1 LGERAVDKRR
11 PSVEGKSIMIH
22 ITHKSNTLRKAIAE
36 AVVKTSSQATIEAV
50 RNRAVPKGDVLEFA
64 RVAGLFAV
72 KKTADMIPDC
82 HPMPVEFTSVSY
94 ELVECEIRI
103 RMEVHTVYKTGVE
116 VEAMH
121 GVSVVALTLYDMLKP
136 IDKHIEIAHIRLV
149 SKTGGKTDAQK
160 LVLNQICATK
170 SAQVVVCSDSVF
182 RGDAEDK
189 AGAMV
194 AERLKAAGL
203 DVMSVIVVPDEIADI
218 QSCLLEHAPKADV
231 LLFVG
236 GTGLSHRDVTP
247 EAVKPMLTREIEGV
261 METARQYGQDRMPFA
276 MLSRGV
282 AGMVNET
289 LVMTL
294 PGSTKGAQETL
305 DAVFPAVMHVFAVK
319 DGQKH
324 S

>member
-1 LGERAVDKRR
+1 
-11 PSVEGKSIMIH
+11 MIN

-36 AVVKTSSQATIEAV
+36 ALVKVSSPTTIDAV

-72 KKTADMIPDC
+72 KKTADMVPDC
-82 HPMPVEFTSVSY
+82 HPMPVEYTSVGY
-94 ELVECEIRI
+94 ELGDCEIRI
-103 RMEVHTVYKTGVE
+103 QMEVHTVYKTGVE

-149 SKTGGKTDAQK
+149 SKTGGKSDAQK
-160 LVLNQICATK
+160 SALHQICAQK

-182 RGDAEDK
+182 RGEAEDK
-189 AGAMV
+189 AGEMV
-194 AERLKAAGL
+194 SERLKSAGL
-203 DVMSVIVVPDEIADI
+203 DVASVVVVPDKIANI
-218 QSCLLEHAPKADV
+218 QSCLLEHAAKVNV

-247 EAVKPMLTREIEGV
+247 EAVRPLLTREIEGV
-261 METARQYGQDRMPFA
+261 MEAARHYGQDRMPFA

-282 AGMVNET
+282 AGMVNDT

-294 PGSTKGAQETL
+294 PGSTKGAQEAL

-324 S
+324 G

>member
-1 LGERAVDKRR
+1 
-11 PSVEGKSIMIH
+11 MIN

-36 AVVKTSSQATIEAV
+36 AVVRVSSPQTMEAV
-50 RNRAVPKGDVLEFA
+50 QQRTVPKGDVLEFA

-72 KKTADMIPDC
+72 KKTAEMIPDC
-82 HPMPVEFTSVSY
+82 HPMPVEFTSVQY
-94 ELVECEIRI
+94 QLHELEIRI
-103 RMEVHTVYKTGVE
+103 TMEVHTVYKTGVE

-136 IDKHIEIAHIRLV
+136 IDKGIEISNIRLI
-149 SKTGGKTDAQK
+149 SKHGGKSDAQK
-160 LVLNQICATK
+160 LALKALCEQSTA
-170 SAQVVVCSDSVF
+170 AVVVCSDSVS
-182 RGDAEDK
+182 RGDAQDK

-194 AERLKAAGL
+194 MDVLKRAGMEVADL
-203 DVMSVIVVPDEIADI
+203 QVVADDVMEI
-218 QSCLLEHAPKADV
+218 QSCLQKTAAAV
-231 LLFVG
+231 NLLIFVG

-247 EAVKPMLTREIEGV
+247 EAIKPLLTREIDGV
-261 METARQYGQDRMPFA
+261 METARAYGQERMPFA

-289 LVMTL
+289 LVLTL

-305 DAVFPAVMHVFAVK
+305 DAIFPAVMHVFAVK

-324 S
+324 GS

>member
-1 LGERAVDKRR
+1 
-11 PSVEGKSIMIH
+11 
-22 ITHKSNTLRKAIAE
+22 
-36 AVVKTSSQATIEAV
+36 
-50 RNRAVPKGDVLEFA
+50 
-64 RVAGLFAV
+64 
-72 KKTADMIPDC
+72 
-82 HPMPVEFTSVSY
+82 
-94 ELVECEIRI
+94 
-103 RMEVHTVYKTGVE
+103 
-116 VEAMH
+116 
-121 GVSVVALTLYDMLKP
+121 
-136 IDKHIEIAHIRLV
+136 LV

-182 RGDAEDK
+182 HGDAEDK

-203 DVMSVIVVPDEIADI
+203 DVMPVIVVADEIADI
-218 QSCLLEHAPKADV
+218 QSCLLEHAPKVDV

-247 EAVKPMLTREIEGV
+247 EAVKPLLTREIEGV

-282 AGMVNET
+282 AGMVNDT

>member
-1 LGERAVDKRR
+1 
-11 PSVEGKSIMIH
+11 MIN
-22 ITHKSNTLRKAIAE
+22 IIHKTNTLRKAIAE
-36 AVVKTSSQATIEAV
+36 AVVKVSSPQTMESV
-50 RNRAVPKGDVLEFA
+50 QQRTVPKGDVLEFA

-72 KKTADMIPDC
+72 KKTAEMIPDC
-82 HPMPVEFTSVSY
+82 HPMPVEFTAVNY
-94 ELVECEIRI
+94 TLGEQEIRI
-103 RMEVHTVYKTGVE
+103 QMEVHTVYKTGVE

-136 IDKHIEIAHIRLV
+136 IDKGIEIASIRLV
-149 SKTGGKTDAQK
+149 SKTGGKSDAQK
-160 LVLNQICATK
+160 LALNEICERSEA
-170 SAQVVVCSDSVF
+170 AVVVCSDSVF

-194 AERLKAAGL
+194 AERLSQTGMR
-203 DVMSVIVVPDEIADI
+203 VHGVRVVPDEIEDI
-218 QSCLLEHAPKADV
+218 QACLKELAPMVD
-231 LLFVG
+231 LLVFVG

-247 EAVKPMLTREIEGV
+247 EAIRPLLTREIEGV
-261 METARQYGQDRMPFA
+261 METARAYGQERMPFA

-289 LVMTL
+289 LVFTL

-305 DAVFPAVMHVFAVK
+305 EAIFPAVMHVFAVK

-324 S
+324 

>member
-1 LGERAVDKRR
+1 
-11 PSVEGKSIMIH
+11 MIH

-94 ELVECEIRI
+94 ELVECEMRI

-170 SAQVVVCSDSVF
+170 SAQVVVCSDSV
-182 RGDAEDK
+182 GCDVCNC
-189 AGAMV
+189 GA
-194 AERLKAAGL
+194 R
-203 DVMSVIVVPDEIADI
+203 
-218 QSCLLEHAPKADV
+218 
-231 LLFVG
+231 
-236 GTGLSHRDVTP
+236 
-247 EAVKPMLTREIEGV
+247 
-261 METARQYGQDRMPFA
+261 
-276 MLSRGV
+276 
-282 AGMVNET
+282 
-289 LVMTL
+289 
-294 PGSTKGAQETL
+294 
-305 DAVFPAVMHVFAVK
+305 
-319 DGQKH
+319 
-324 S
+324 

>member
-1 LGERAVDKRR
+1 M
-11 PSVEGKSIMIH
+11 EGKSRMIN

-36 AVVKTSSQATIEAV
+36 AVVKVSSADTLLAV
-50 RNRAVPKGDVLEFA
+50 KNRTVPKGDVLEFA

-82 HPMPVEFTSVSY
+82 HPMPIEFTAVNYSFS
-94 ELVECEIRI
+94 ETAIHI
-103 RMEVHTVYKTGVE
+103 QMEVHTVYKTGVE

-136 IDKHIEIAHIRLV
+136 IDKGIEIANIRLL
-149 SKTGGKTDAQK
+149 SKTGGKSDAQK
-160 LVLNQICATK
+160 LALQEICAQRK
-170 SAQVVVCSDSVF
+170 AQVVVCSDSVF
-182 RGDAEDK
+182 QGNAEDK
-189 AGAMV
+189 AGLLV
-194 AERLKAAGL
+194 CERLKAAGL
-203 DVMSVIVVPDEIADI
+203 SVNTVAVVPDKVDAI
-218 QSCLLEHAPKADV
+218 QRVAVKWAPEVDV

-247 EAVKPMLTREIEGV
+247 EAIRPLLTREIEGI
-261 METARQYGQDRMPFA
+261 MEVARGYGQDRMPFA

-282 AGMVNET
+282 AGMIDQT

-294 PGSTKGAQETL
+294 PGSSKGAAETL

-324 S
+324 A

>member
-1 LGERAVDKRR
+1 
-11 PSVEGKSIMIH
+11 MIN

-36 AVVKTSSQATIEAV
+36 AVVRVSSPQTMEAV
-50 RNRAVPKGDVLEFA
+50 QQRTVPKGDVLEFA

-72 KKTADMIPDC
+72 KKTAEMIPDC
-82 HPMPVEFTSVSY
+82 HPMPVEFTSVQY
-94 ELVECEIRI
+94 QLHELEIRI
-103 RMEVHTVYKTGVE
+103 TMEVHTVYKTGVE

-136 IDKHIEIAHIRLV
+136 IDKGIEISNIRLI
-149 SKTGGKTDAQK
+149 SKQGGKSDAQK
-160 LVLNQICATK
+160 LALKALCERSTA
-170 SAQVVVCSDSVF
+170 AVVVCSDSVS
-182 RGDAEDK
+182 RGDAQDK

-194 AERLKAAGL
+194 MDVLKRAGMEVANL
-203 DVMSVIVVPDEIADI
+203 QVVADDVMEI
-218 QSCLLEHAPKADV
+218 QSCLHKTAPAV
-231 LLFVG
+231 NLLIFVG

-247 EAVKPMLTREIEGV
+247 EAIKPLLTREIDGV
-261 METARQYGQDRMPFA
+261 METARAYGQERMPFA

-289 LVMTL
+289 LVLTL

-305 DAVFPAVMHVFAVK
+305 DAIFPAVMHVFAVK

-324 S
+324 GS

>member
-1 LGERAVDKRR
+1 
-11 PSVEGKSIMIH
+11 
-22 ITHKSNTLRKAIAE
+22 
-36 AVVKTSSQATIEAV
+36 
-50 RNRAVPKGDVLEFA
+50 
-64 RVAGLFAV
+64 
-72 KKTADMIPDC
+72 
-82 HPMPVEFTSVSY
+82 MPVEFTSVSY

-203 DVMSVIVVPDEIADI
+203 DVMPVIVVPDEIADI
-218 QSCLLEHAPKADV
+218 QSCLLEHAPKVDV

-282 AGMVNET
+282 AGMVNDT

>member
-1 LGERAVDKRR
+1 
-11 PSVEGKSIMIH
+11 MIN
-22 ITHKSNTLRKAIAE
+22 ITHKSPTLRKAIAE
-36 AVVKTSSQATIEAV
+36 AVLKVSSSDTIVAVK
-50 RNRAVPKGDVLEFA
+50 NRLVPKGEVLEFA

-82 HPMPVEFTSVSY
+82 HPMPVEFTSVNY
-94 ELVECEIRI
+94 TLGEMDIRI
-103 RMEVHTVYKTGVE
+103 EMEVHTVYKTGVE

-136 IDKHIEIAHIRLV
+136 IDKGIEIAHIRLV
-149 SKTGGKTDAQK
+149 SKTGGKSDAQK
-160 LVLNQICATK
+160 SALKEICHR
-170 SAQVVVCSDSVF
+170 SRAQVVVCSDSVF
-182 RGDAEDK
+182 LGKAEDK
-189 AGAMV
+189 AGARV
-194 AERLKAAGL
+194 NETLTLAGL
-203 DVMSVIVVPDEIADI
+203 TVGEVVVVPDEVTAI
-218 QSCLLEHAPKADV
+218 QEAARKFASDVNV

-247 EAVKPMLTREIEGV
+247 EAIRPLLTREIEGI
-261 METARQYGQDRMPFA
+261 MEVARGYGHDRMPFA

-282 AGMVNET
+282 AGMLNDT

-294 PGSTKGAQETL
+294 PGSTKGAKETL

-324 S
+324 DQ

>member
-1 LGERAVDKRR
+1 
-11 PSVEGKSIMIH
+11 MIN
-22 ITHKSNTLRKAIAE
+22 ITHKSPTLRKAIAE
-36 AVVKTSSQATIEAV
+36 AVLKVSSSDTILAVK
-50 RNRAVPKGDVLEFA
+50 NRLVPKGDVLEFA

-82 HPMPVEFTSVSY
+82 HPMPVEFTSVNY
-94 ELVECEIRI
+94 TLGEMDIRVE
-103 RMEVHTVYKTGVE
+103 MEVHTVYKTGVE

-136 IDKHIEIAHIRLV
+136 IDKGIEIAHIRLV
-149 SKTGGKTDAQK
+149 SKTGGKSDAQK
-160 LVLNQICATK
+160 LALKEICCR
-170 SAQVVVCSDSVF
+170 SRAQVVVCSDSVF
-182 RGDAEDK
+182 HGKAEDK
-189 AGAMV
+189 AGARV
-194 AERLKAAGL
+194 NETLTLAGL
-203 DVMSVIVVPDEIADI
+203 TVGEVVVVPDEVTAI
-218 QSCLLEHAPKADV
+218 QEAAQKFASDVNV

-247 EAVKPMLTREIEGV
+247 EAIRPLLTREIEGI
-261 METARQYGQDRMPFA
+261 MEVARGYGQDRMPFA

-282 AGMVNET
+282 AGMLNDT

-294 PGSTKGAQETL
+294 PGSTKGAEETL

-324 S
+324 DQ

>member
-1 LGERAVDKRR
+1 
-11 PSVEGKSIMIH
+11 MIQ

-72 KKTADMIPDC
+72 KKTSDMIPDC

-149 SKTGGKTDAQK
+149 
-160 LVLNQICATK
+160 
-170 SAQVVVCSDSVF
+170 
-182 RGDAEDK
+182 
-189 AGAMV
+189 
-194 AERLKAAGL
+194 
-203 DVMSVIVVPDEIADI
+203 
-218 QSCLLEHAPKADV
+218 
-231 LLFVG
+231 
-236 GTGLSHRDVTP
+236 
-247 EAVKPMLTREIEGV
+247 
-261 METARQYGQDRMPFA
+261 
-276 MLSRGV
+276 
-282 AGMVNET
+282 
-289 LVMTL
+289 
-294 PGSTKGAQETL
+294 
-305 DAVFPAVMHVFAVK
+305 
-319 DGQKH
+319 
-324 S
+324 

>member
-1 LGERAVDKRR
+1 
-11 PSVEGKSIMIH
+11 MIN

-36 AVVKTSSQATIEAV
+36 ALVKVSSPTTIDAV

-72 KKTADMIPDC
+72 KKTADMVPDC
-82 HPMPVEFTSVSY
+82 HPMPVEYTSVGY
-94 ELVECEIRI
+94 ELGDCEIRI
-103 RMEVHTVYKTGVE
+103 QMEVHTVYKTGVE

-149 SKTGGKTDAQK
+149 SKTGGKSDAQK
-160 LVLNQICATK
+160 SALHQICAQK

-182 RGDAEDK
+182 RGEAEDK
-189 AGAMV
+189 AGEMV
-194 AERLKAAGL
+194 SERLKSAGL
-203 DVMSVIVVPDEIADI
+203 DVASVVVVPDKIANI
-218 QSCLLEHAPKADV
+218 QSCLLEHAPKVDV

-247 EAVKPMLTREIEGV
+247 EAVRPLLTREIEGV
-261 METARQYGQDRMPFA
+261 MEAARHYGQDRMPFA

-282 AGMVNET
+282 AGMVNDT

-294 PGSTKGAQETL
+294 PGSTKGAQEAL

-324 S
+324 G